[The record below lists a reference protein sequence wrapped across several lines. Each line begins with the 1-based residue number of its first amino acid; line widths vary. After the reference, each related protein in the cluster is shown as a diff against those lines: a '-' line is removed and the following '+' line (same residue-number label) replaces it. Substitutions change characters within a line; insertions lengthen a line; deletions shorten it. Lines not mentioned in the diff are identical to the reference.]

1 MTKNQIS
8 PFEYISILI
17 SIIIGKGIM
26 QILSTFSSIT
36 VLVFEKILGSYTYI
50 FDKCKLPDI

>member
-17 SIIIGKGIM
+17 SIIIGEGIM

-36 VLVFEKILGSYTYI
+36 VLVFEKNLGSYIYI
-50 FDKCKLPDI
+50 